1 VIEIL
6 FLINYLKRLIRVFV
20 LELRDRTESK
30 DGEFKDR
37 ITDVEVLCPIC
48 QVEFDQFV
56 FDNIVITCKITYF
69 RKKLVIS
76 MIW

>member
-1 VIEIL
+1 LFVSAIEIL

-48 QVEFDQFV
+48 QVEFDNYSATFLSLKWQ
-56 FDNIVITCKITYF
+56 
-69 RKKLVIS
+69 
-76 MIW
+76 